1 MSTKRNTFYYNEN
14 KDDEIKAGGLLI
26 YKIENNEIFLLLI
39 ENRGLYEDI
48 GGCSDI
54 EDDSIYETIIRE
66 VEEETN
72 HVIKKENINNLLE
85 KNEEF
90 YNKKCKYLLL
100 IIKANDFLENLNS
113 EQFGDKEIHDNINRK
128 IKWISINEFFD
139 KNILKYKINFRLK
152 NKILFE
158 KLEKIKKDNIK

>member
-1 MSTKRNTFYYNEN
+1 MSTRNTFYYNKN
-14 KDDEIKAGGLLI
+14 KNDEIRAGGLLI

-54 EDDSIYETIIRE
+54 NDDSIYETIIRE

-72 HVIKKENINNLLE
+72 NIIKKENINELL
-85 KNEEF
+85 NNSDEF

-100 IIKANDFLENLNS
+100 IIKANEFL
-113 EQFGDKEIHDNINRK
+113 QT
-128 IKWISINEFFD
+128 
-139 KNILKYKINFRLK
+139 
-152 NKILFE
+152 
-158 KLEKIKKDNIK
+158 

>member
-1 MSTKRNTFYYNEN
+1 MSTRNTFYYNKN
-14 KDDEIKAGGLLI
+14 KNDEIRAGGLLI

-39 ENRGLYEDI
+39 ESRGLYEDI

-54 EDDSIYETIIRE
+54 NDDSIYETIIRE

-72 HVIKKENINNLLE
+72 NIIKKGNL
-85 KNEEF
+85 NELLTNSDEF

-100 IIKANDFLENLNS
+100 IIKANEFLQNLNS